1 MLSYRRFRLLL
12 ARIFPSKPLLAVFIA
27 SCIIVLCSDWAYQY
41 FFFKDVAWP
50 DKNADANVALIAD
63 PQLVDKNSYPN
74 RNSLLLKLSMFATD
88 RYLARNF
95 RLIDSVMKPNAYLFL
110 GDLFDG
116 GREWEN
122 EGWETEFA
130 RWQRIFPDSPFV
142 ERITALPGNHD
153 VGSASGIRR
162 DAYIRFQ
169 QHFGET
175 TNILQIANHKIVLL
189 DTNLLMDER
198 DKSLVEPVSAFYED
212 LKTDFHKLDPLIL
225 LTHVPLY
232 RADGSDCGPMWE
244 GNELKYAQG
253 YQYITMVEP
262 SLSREILTA
271 LKPKY
276 VFSGDHHDFCEY
288 VHENDRDIL
297 ETTVKTFSMA
307 GGVKRP
313 GFQLLSLFN
322 DGTHETAPVLLPH
335 PFVPFYIMG
344 GLYAL
349 LLLFC
354 MASCVSTG
362 GDDYSSLPI
371 STHDDGHKPKKGPKG
386 FFAHLFD
393 YIIWGLLGF
402 VLGQCIIE
410 RWSYSAMY

>member
-1 MLSYRRFRLLL
+1 MLSYRRLRLQI
-12 ARIFPSKPLLAVFIA
+12 ARIFPSKPLVAVFIS
-27 SCIIVLCSDWAYQY
+27 SCIIVLCAEWLYQF

-50 DKNADANVALIAD
+50 AKKADANVALIAD

-74 RNSLLLKLSMFATD
+74 RNNLLLKLSMFYTD

-95 RLIDSVMKPNAYLFL
+95 RLIDSVMKPNAYFFL

-122 EGWETEFA
+122 DGWNAEYA
-130 RWQRIFPDSPFV
+130 RWQKVFPESQFV
-142 ERITALPGNHD
+142 ERVTALPGNHD

-162 DAYIRFQ
+162 DAYLRFQ
-169 QHFGET
+169 NHFGT
-175 TNILQIANHKIVLL
+175 STNILQIANHKIVLL

-198 DKSLVEPVSAFYED
+198 DQSLVEPVSAFYTD

-225 LTHVPLY
+225 LTHIPLY
-232 RADGSDCGPMWE
+232 RPESSSCGPMNE
-244 GNELKYAQG
+244 GNPLLYRQG

-262 SLSREILTA
+262 SLSLEILNS

-276 VFSGDHHDFCEY
+276 VFSGDHHDFCEH
-288 VHENDRDIL
+288 VHEVDRDIL
-297 ETTVKTFSMA
+297 ETTVKSFSMA
-307 GGVKRP
+307 GGMKRP

-335 PFVPFYIMG
+335 PLIPFYLMG
-344 GLYAL
+344 GAYSL

-354 MASCVSTG
+354 MASCVGTG
-362 GDDYSSLPI
+362 GDDYAPLPV
-371 STHDDGHKPKKGPKG
+371 STNDRHVKTKRG
-386 FFAHLFD
+386 FFSQLKD
-393 YIIWGLLGF
+393 YIGWGVLGF
-402 VLGQCIIE
+402 VAGEYIIE
-410 RWSYSAMY
+410 QWSYSAMY